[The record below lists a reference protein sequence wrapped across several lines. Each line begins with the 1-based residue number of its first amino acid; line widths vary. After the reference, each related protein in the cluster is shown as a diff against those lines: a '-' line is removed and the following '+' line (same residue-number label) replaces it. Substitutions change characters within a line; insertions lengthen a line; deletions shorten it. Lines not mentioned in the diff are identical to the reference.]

1 MRYYIGA
8 DFYGDDLYHFGIKG
22 MQWGVR
28 RTPEELGH
36 RKEEKEKR
44 RREKILDN
52 PRKLAKH
59 YDEFSEQEI
68 QKAMKRHQQK
78 QQLRDLSNKRL
89 KSGKDLCDSILSYGK
104 LAGLGVGLVTAGV
117 GAFNVFRG
125 AKNMDD
131 IKESIPKLK
140 EIGQKVVGMVIK

>member
-8 DFYGDDLYHFGIKG
+8 GFYGDDLYHFGIKG

-36 RKEEKEKR
+36 RKSEKERR
-44 RREKILDN
+44 RREKILN
-52 PRKLAKH
+52 SPRKLARH

-68 QKAMKRHQQK
+68 QKAMKKHQQK
-78 QQLRDLSNKRL
+78 QQLRDLSNRRL
-89 KSGKDLCDSILSYGK
+89 KNGKDLCESILSYGK
-104 LAGLGVGLVTAGV
+104 LAGLGVGLITAGY
-117 GAFNVFRG
+117 GAFKVFKG

-131 IKESIPKLK
+131 IRASIPQLK
-140 EIGQKVVGMVIK
+140 EIGQKAVGLIIK